1 MRQATLVHNA
11 QITTIDSFCNYIV
24 RNHFHEIDMEPDYRI
39 GDEGEMLLM
48 RRSVMDAMM
57 QKEYEAAEEA
67 GQDTIVQIGR
77 AHV

>member
-24 RNHFHEIDMEPDYRI
+24 RNHFHEIGLEPDYRI

-57 QKEYEAAEEA
+57 QKSMRRQKK
-67 GQDTIVQIGR
+67 QDRIPFSILL
-77 AHV
+77 